1 MNLQPTLSDFLTRFW
16 LIKMIILSRKPDN
29 YITYIIYWHVK
40 LRVNYASNSSLKL
53 TRTSIRGLR
62 SNFVGCE
69 SFLESDSDILAFCE
83 TNLDDSIDSSNFSV
97 KDYPLL
103 MRKDS
108 FTYMQVLSGYVK
120 DGLPFVRDLSLE
132 NSEYYCL
139 CFRLTVFHSVCDL
152 FSLCR

>member
-16 LIKMIILSRKPDN
+16 LIEMIILSHKPDS
-29 YITYIIYWHVK
+29 YITYITYWHVK
-40 LRVNYASNSSLKL
+40 LRVNYASHSSLKL

-69 SFLESDSDILAFCE
+69 SFLESNSDILAFCE
-83 TNLDDSIDSSNFSV
+83 INLDDSIDSSNFSV

-103 MRKDS
+103 MWKDS
-108 FTYMQVLSGYVK
+108 FTYMQALSGYVK
-120 DGLPFVRDLSLE
+120 DGLPFARDLSLE
-132 NSEYYCL
+132 SSEYYYS